1 MDATTIFWIFVAILG
16 LIILLILSLTT
27 KRKPRREYGVKSV
40 TAKGEGVRSIA
51 ERKIADYFAKNKIK
65 YIYER
70 ELRGRFLF

>member
-27 KRKPRREYGVKSV
+27 KPKPQKEYGVKSV